1 MTAGPW
7 ARFDDLQ
14 AGDAIAFPTVE
25 RELVADRAE
34 DVVPVLDEVERACNA
49 GRWAFGYVAYEA
61 ASGLDPSLAVRAA
74 PADGLPLVW
83 FGLSDAPSRTRPLD
97 AAGPRA
103 AAAFT
108 STGPVPGVAEDGPP
122 SAYEARWEPG
132 WTSAQH
138 HADVARVRER
148 IACGDTYQCN
158 LTVRMRG
165 HVDGDPLSLYR
176 DLALGQRGAYNAYLD
191 LGRFVIVSA
200 SPELFFSRSGDE
212 LLLRPMK
219 GTARRGRDLAED
231 RRRAA
236 TLRTSAKERA
246 ENVMIVDLVRNDVAR
261 VADVGGVRVPALC
274 RVERY
279 ETVFQL
285 TSDVTARLRS
295 GVGLGELFRA
305 LFPSGSV
312 TGAPKA
318 STMALIRELE
328 TTPRGVYCGAIGIVG
343 PPATPVRARFNV
355 AIRTAVVDRD
365 SGEAVYGVGGGI
377 TWGSNAEAE
386 HAEVVAKTAVLHH
399 RHEDFELLETMRY
412 SPDRGL
418 RNRDRHLRRLADSAE
433 YWGFRFDPSTITEA
447 LSTRLVGCGPSRVRL
462 RLCRDG
468 AVAIDVG
475 NLPSTSTGLVCL
487 AVDTEAVD
495 SRCRWLFHKTSLRA
509 PYDRRRHRH
518 GGVDEVVMI
527 NERAELTEVTRANLA
542 VRLEGRWWTP
552 PLSSGCLP
560 GVERARLLDL
570 GRLSERVLHLPDLD
584 RTEGIAVFSS
594 LRGCRPAVLA
604 GRGTAAGRDSPM
616 R

>member
-1 MTAGPW
+1 M
-7 ARFDDLQ
+7 
-14 AGDAIAFPTVE
+14 
-25 RELVADRAE
+25 
-34 DVVPVLDEVERACNA
+34 
-49 GRWAFGYVAYEA
+49 
-61 ASGLDPSLAVRAA
+61 
-74 PADGLPLVW
+74 
-83 FGLSDAPSRTRPLD
+83 
-97 AAGPRA
+97 
-103 AAAFT
+103 
-108 STGPVPGVAEDGPP
+108 
-122 SAYEARWEPG
+122 
-132 WTSAQH
+132 
-138 HADVARVRER
+138 RER
-148 IACGDTYQCN
+148 IARGDTYQCN

-165 HVDGDPLSLYR
+165 HVDGDLLSLYR

-236 TLRTSAKERA
+236 TLRTSTKERA

-318 STMALIRELE
+318 STMDLIRELE

-343 PPATPVRARFNV
+343 PPATPVPARFNV

-412 SPDRGL
+412 SPDLGRSAPGPAPTAPGGL
-418 RNRDRHLRRLADSAE
+418 RRVL
-433 YWGFRFDPSTITEA
+433 GFPVRPVDDHGGTEHTA
-447 LSTRLVGCGPSRVRL
+447 GRAR
-462 RLCRDG
+462 
-468 AVAIDVG
+468 AVARPAPPMSRRG
-475 NLPSTSTGLVCL
+475 RRHRRGGTCRPRRRAWSALRWTPRRSTC
-487 AVDTEAVD
+487 A
-495 SRCRWLFHKTSLRA
+495 RCPCRLFHKTSLRA

-518 GGVDEVVMI
+518 GGVDEVIMI
-527 NERAELTEVTRANLA
+527 NERAELTEGTRVNLA

-560 GVERARLLDL
+560 GVEVVPSFA
-570 GRLSERVLHLPDLD
+570 
-584 RTEGIAVFSS
+584 
-594 LRGCRPAVLA
+594 CPAAENGVEV
-604 GRGTAAGRDSPM
+604 AAGPTSESGHRS
-616 R
+616 